1 MGWVNRSLAR
11 GNLMGELA
19 AQGRLFT
26 ASAAAA
32 NTTVTGATSF
42 ATTTPTFLLDVP
54 EGTTAFPLRFTGG
67 QTGTVAGAVVHGI
80 VVWDNADRYTSGGT
94 AATVLNQM
102 FHTRTS
108 ISTFYTA
115 TGSAI
120 VATDAYGVR
129 DMAISTAADVEPA
142 EGALQELIWT
152 PNGGPIGLRG
162 PAAWLLHAY
171 AGTTGPTLWYTF
183 TWGEVRS
190 VDYDTA

>member
-1 MGWVNRSLAR
+1 MSLVNRELAK
-11 GNLMGELA
+11 GNLMGYLA
-19 AQGRLFT
+19 ANGRIFT

-67 QTGTVAGAVVHGI
+67 QTGTVAGGAVNVI
-80 VVWDNADRYTSGGT
+80 VEWDNADRYTSGGT
-94 AATVLNQM
+94 AATELNQM

-108 ISTFYTA
+108 NCDFYSATGTAITA
-115 TGSAI
+115 TN
-120 VATDAYGVR
+120 AYGVR
-129 DMAISTAADVEPA
+129 DMAITTSEDVSPA
-142 EGALQELIWT
+142 EGALQEIIWT

-162 PAAWLLHAY
+162 PAAWLCYFY
-171 AGTTGPTLWYTF
+171 AASTGPTVWYTF